1 MVKSVQFEKSADQVC
16 SPGWKNGELHSSDVY
31 TLIAV
36 SKAVKAKKT
45 APRKRATRKNP
56 DLDKVIEITIQL
68 VFEHGD
74 SGFRIEKLIE
84 LTGIS
89 KSSLYLHFG
98 DRDGLVGAA
107 MSAAYMRDITANVD
121 GAIAIFSGV
130 STRKQMLDAI
140 PILVDATLNTRDIAR
155 WQRVMVMAS
164 AKHRP
169 EMLKRISEAQTMV
182 NTALE
187 ELIREKQ
194 KQGIIRKDLDAREIG
209 VLIQSAVIGRI
220 FRDID
225 SKITT
230 KDLDKWRAVLESVY
244 ESFLV

>member
-1 MVKSVQFEKSADQVC
+1 M
-16 SPGWKNGELHSSDVY
+16 P
-31 TLIAV
+31 
-36 SKAVKAKKT
+36 KAVKAKKT

-74 SGFRIEKLIE
+74 SGFRIEELIE

-107 MSAAYMRDITANVD
+107 MSTAYLRDVKINVD
-121 GAIAIFSGV
+121 DAIALVSGI

-140 PILVDATLNTRDIAR
+140 PILVNAALNTRDIAR

-169 EMLKRISEAQTMV
+169 EMLKRISEAQTMID
-182 NTALE
+182 TALE

-194 KQGIIRKDLDAREIG
+194 KQGIVRKDLDAREIG
-209 VLIQSAVIGRI
+209 VLIQTAVIGRI

-225 SKITT
+225 SKITA

>member
-1 MVKSVQFEKSADQVC
+1 M
-16 SPGWKNGELHSSDVY
+16 P
-31 TLIAV
+31 
-36 SKAVKAKKT
+36 KAVKAKKT
-45 APRKRATRKNP
+45 APRKRALRKTP

-74 SGFRIEKLIE
+74 SGFRIEELIE

-107 MSAAYMRDITANVD
+107 MSAAFVRDITANVN

-140 PILVDATLNTRDIAR
+140 PILVNAALNTRDIAR
-155 WQRVMVMAS
+155 WQRVMVLAS
-164 AKHRP
+164 ARHRP
-169 EMLKRISEAQTMV
+169 EMWKQISEAQTRID
-182 NTALE
+182 TALE

-209 VLIQSAVIGRI
+209 VLIQTAVIGRI

-225 SKITT
+225 SKITA

-244 ESFLV
+244 VGFLV

>member
-1 MVKSVQFEKSADQVC
+1 M
-16 SPGWKNGELHSSDVY
+16 P
-31 TLIAV
+31 
-36 SKAVKAKKT
+36 KAVKAKTK
-45 APRKRATRKNP
+45 APRKRAPRKTP

-68 VFEHGD
+68 VFKHGE
-74 SGFRIEKLIE
+74 SGFRIEELIE

-107 MSAAYMRDITANVD
+107 LSAAYVEDITVNVM

-140 PILVDATLNTRDIAR
+140 PILVNAALNTRDIAR
-155 WQRVMVMAS
+155 WQRVMVMAA
-164 AKHRP
+164 AKPRP
-169 EMLKRISEAQTMV
+169 EMLKQISEVQTKID
-182 NTALE
+182 TALE
-187 ELIREKQ
+187 ELIQEKQ
-194 KQGIIRKDLDAREIG
+194 KLGVIRKDLDAREIG
-209 VLIQSAVIGRI
+209 VLIQTAIIGRI

-225 SKITT
+225 SEITA

-244 ESFLV
+244 KSFLA

>member
-1 MVKSVQFEKSADQVC
+1 M
-16 SPGWKNGELHSSDVY
+16 P
-31 TLIAV
+31 
-36 SKAVKAKKT
+36 KAVKAKTK
-45 APRKRATRKNP
+45 APRKRAPRKTP

-68 VFEHGD
+68 VFKHGE
-74 SGFRIEKLIE
+74 SGFRIEELIE

-107 MSAAYMRDITANVD
+107 MSAAYVEDITVNVM

-140 PILVDATLNTRDIAR
+140 PILVNAALNTRDIAR
-155 WQRVMVMAS
+155 WQRVMVMAA
-164 AKHRP
+164 AKPRP
-169 EMLKRISEAQTMV
+169 EMLKQISEVQTKID
-182 NTALE
+182 TALE
-187 ELIREKQ
+187 ELIQEKQ
-194 KQGIIRKDLDAREIG
+194 KLGVIRKDLDAREIG
-209 VLIQSAVIGRI
+209 VLIQTAIIGRI

-225 SKITT
+225 SEITA

-244 ESFLV
+244 KSFLA